1 MNLRKKRL
9 PLATRGVALPPESN
23 ALCAAA
29 MSRFYIPPQ
38 AWHPERLT
46 LDPGESHHAID
57 VLRLKKGD
65 RASAFNG
72 QGAEAACEIAEA
84 KGGQVT
90 LRVLQISK
98 SPPLAC
104 AITLGQAVPKG
115 KNMDLIVEKA
125 TELGAAGIAPLL
137 SERTVVRADE
147 GEALTKRDKWQRV
160 AIEAAKQCGQNW
172 LPRVAKPLGLKE
184 FFAQGEKYDLS
195 LIASLQPGAVGVK
208 QALAEAGVKRP
219 RKVLVLVGPEGD
231 FTPAEINLARN
242 HGCQP
247 ITLGPIILRTE
258 TAAIYCVSV
267 LAHELFGE

>member
-1 MNLRKKRL
+1 M
-9 PLATRGVALPPESN
+9 A
-23 ALCAAA
+23 
-29 MSRFYIPPQ
+29 RFYIPPH
-38 AWHPERLT
+38 AWNPDKLA
-46 LDPGESHHAID
+46 LDDAETRHALQ
-57 VLRLKKGD
+57 VLRMKVGD
-65 RASAFNG
+65 RATVFNG
-72 QGAEAACEIAEA
+72 LGVEATVELVKVDRGE
-84 KGGQVT
+84 VT
-90 LRVLQISK
+90 LKKIQVSK
-98 SPPLAC
+98 TPPLAC
-104 AITLGQAVPKG
+104 EITLGQAVPKG

-147 GEALTKRDKWQRV
+147 GEALIKRDKWQRV

-195 LIASLQPGAVGVK
+195 LIASLQPGALPIK
-208 QALAEAGVKRP
+208 QVFAELGAKRP
-219 RKVLVLVGPEGD
+219 GKVLVLVGPEGD

-267 LAHELFGE
+267 LAHELFS